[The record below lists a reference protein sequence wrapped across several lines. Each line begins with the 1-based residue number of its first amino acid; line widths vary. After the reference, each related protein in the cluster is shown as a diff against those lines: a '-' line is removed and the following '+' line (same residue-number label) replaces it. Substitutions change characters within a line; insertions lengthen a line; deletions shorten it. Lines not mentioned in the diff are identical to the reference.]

1 MIGLTSTYTSKNQ
14 LDAIAL
20 TRQAM
25 NRRDLISN
33 HTVRLLTRATA
44 LDPTLDLRRFA
55 LFRIIHKSGLLKNLE
70 NPAVAVDLQH

>member
-25 NRRDLISN
+25 NRRDLICN
-33 HTVRLLTRATA
+33 HPVRLLTRATA

-70 NPAVAVDLQH
+70 NPAAAVDLQH